1 MVTLHSKMLVSSTK
15 PAENP
20 STGCLQR
27 SEMKVRLI
35 RRVRKINATKTY
47 DEIKR
52 SDEKKGELVS
62 EEE

>member
-27 SEMKVRLI
+27 SAI
-35 RRVRKINATKTY
+35 
-47 DEIKR
+47 
-52 SDEKKGELVS
+52 KKGNNKNKVYGKNLERLK
-62 EEE
+62 EKT